1 MILETNDTELSTDAA
16 AKLYVPISHPAQRGT
31 VCGEAAKLMFSSSS
45 LETDDTELSI
55 DATAKLYVPISH
67 PAQRGRVCG
76 EAAKPMFSSSR
87 LETDDTELSTDAAAK
102 LYVPIMLLGQR
113 VPRKYLPPIL
123 YHHKLAKGLAGLQ
136 TLVGAAVVTVS
147 SWIYIY
153 SPSLSFR
160 DIPFW
165 SGLPLLLSGLLGLLL
180 LCCCRKDYPG
190 YPLSCCVFSF
200 KVTSL
205 TVSVIAG
212 VGCFCAV
219 MFAVIHLLS
228 LQKMVCEAELDVCI
242 CRTNNTSYL
251 EERPYPDLSCPEV
264 ENMLTLL
271 LVTSAS
277 VNCLGG
283 ILVAWYL
290 YLHWS
295 SRYSYVYSQVRTNEI
310 NRPMVITNKL

>member
-1 MILETNDTELSTDAA
+1 MIQSYRLTQ
-16 AKLYVPISHPAQRGT
+16 QRSCMSRSCFWANEGIAGRPPFPRRFT
-31 VCGEAAKLMFSSSS
+31 HLH
-45 LETDDTELSI
+45 LPSI
-55 DATAKLYVPISH
+55 PKVRRPL
-67 PAQRGRVCG
+67 
-76 EAAKPMFSSSR
+76 
-87 LETDDTELSTDAAAK
+87 
-102 LYVPIMLLGQR
+102 
-113 VPRKYLPPIL
+113 PRKYLPPIL

>member
-1 MILETNDTELSTDAA
+1 MKMESAHERPASLYDNLRPGGSLHSSGALSVGNLTTVGTNNSPYHPSVPMDRLKSPSQANCLSTTVPQNIAA
-16 AKLYVPISHPAQRGT
+16 PAISGRHTPTRNSLRHSRMIVLSRNGT
-31 VCGEAAKLMFSSSS
+31 
-45 LETDDTELSI
+45 
-55 DATAKLYVPISH
+55 
-67 PAQRGRVCG
+67 
-76 EAAKPMFSSSR
+76 
-87 LETDDTELSTDAAAK
+87 
-102 LYVPIMLLGQR
+102 